1 MRSDEANTVEERY
14 VEHESKIKQEAE
26 AAVTAQTPNEIESA
40 VAHNLDE
47 VANAAAAKEKAKKTG
62 DMPRSQ
68 NYENEKIKDG
78 DDEIRRI
85 TEERRSI
92 PKGETPT
99 ERSEREVKKVHQRE
113 KKNEKT
119 RKYIADS
126 RKFTCHA

>member
-14 VEHESKIKQEAE
+14 VEHESKIKQEVE

-68 NYENEKIKDG
+68 NYENEKSKAETMKSEG
-78 DDEIRRI
+78 SR
-85 TEERRSI
+85 I

-99 ERSEREVKKVHQRE
+99 ERSEREV
-113 KKNEKT
+113 
-119 RKYIADS
+119 
-126 RKFTCHA
+126 